1 VSDLTPQTMYVTT
14 DLCGG
19 GAERLLTTLLLQQDA
34 RERISVVSLQPGG
47 VFRRK
52 LEGAG
57 ISVTDLGVRHVAGAL
72 RGTLALAALIRAQ
85 RPAVV
90 YGWMYHGN
98 LLALAA
104 LLFAGRPRT
113 PLFWTVFSTD
123 SIGPRVCLL
132 ARIVRRVS
140 ALLSRWV
147 TGVIYNA
154 EEAREY
160 HRRIGFRERRS
171 VVLSNVI
178 DADAFR
184 HDRRR
189 RGAFRAALAIGS
201 DDVVVGVVG
210 RVVPMKDWQ
219 TVQLAVRDLTGVV
232 TLAIGAGTRELPPQA
247 GFIGL
252 GWRNDVVSVLSA
264 SDIFLLGSA
273 FGEGTSLALGEA
285 MLCGLPCVVTDV
297 GGNAALAGD
306 GGIVVQPRNPAA
318 IREAILQ
325 LVSDRARREKI
336 GRAARARGL
345 AAVSRDDT
353 FRRLHYYSLGLET

>member
-1 VSDLTPQTMYVTT
+1 MYVTT

-19 GAERLLTTLLLQQDA
+19 GAERLLTTLLLQQEA
-34 RERISVVSLQPGG
+34 RDRISVVSLQPGG

-52 LEGAG
+52 LEDAG
-57 ISVTDLGVRHVAGAL
+57 ISVTDLGVRNVAGAL
-72 RGTLALAALIRAQ
+72 RAAFALAALIHGQ
-85 RPAVV
+85 RPAIV

-104 LLFAGRPRT
+104 RTLAGQPRA

-123 SIGPRVCLL
+123 SIGPHICLRSRL
-132 ARIVRRVS
+132 VRGMS
-140 ALLSRWV
+140 ALLSRRV
-147 TGVIYNA
+147 AGVIYNA

-171 VVLSNVI
+171 LVLSNVI
-178 DADAFR
+178 DPEAFH
-184 HDRRR
+184 HDGRR
-189 RGAFRAALAIGS
+189 RGALRAALAIGS
-201 DDVVVGVVG
+201 DAVVVGVVG
-210 RVVPMKDWQ
+210 RVAAMKDWR
-219 TVQLAVRDLTGVV
+219 TVQMAVRDLTGVV
-232 TLAIGAGTRELPPQA
+232 TVAIGAGTLELPRQA

-252 GWRNDVVSVLSA
+252 GWHDDVVSVLSA
-264 SDIFLLGSA
+264 ADIFLLGSA

-297 GGNAALAGD
+297 GGNAALVGD
-306 GGIVVQPRNPAA
+306 GGIVVQPRNPDA

-325 LVSDRARREKI
+325 LVRDRARREAI
-336 GRAARARGL
+336 GRAALARGL

-353 FRRLHYYSLGLET
+353 FRRLHHYSVGGGI